1 MRPKDMFKKL
11 MLVLFVAVSLF
22 APIQNQTTDKNIKKQ
37 KPSASIYNHNA
48 AMPEVAF
55 K

>member
-1 MRPKDMFKKL
+1 MFKKL

-37 KPSASIYNHNA
+37 KPSASIHSHNA